1 MTINYSKQVL
11 VKRGNTAVSSTYTGP
26 LGEITQDTDL
36 NALRVHDGVQVG
48 GYLMARYTDLETI
61 VASNAMR
68 GWQIVR
74 SNYTAQNGD
83 RIIADTSGGSFTI
96 TLPDDPQEGF
106 YVELADGGNFAENNL
121 LLTSARPVEEF
132 DQDIIFDINGLSLE
146 FVYVGTAWQI
156 LTTLGVKGDKGDP
169 GDADLTAYATKE
181 YVDDAIAAIA
191 SFDGG
196 GAASEY
202 DEDETI
208 DGGGA

>member
-1 MTINYSKQVL
+1 MAKEIINVGANANDRSGDSLRAAFSKVNANFTEL
-11 VKRGNTAVSSTYTGP
+11 FTAF
-26 LGEITQDTDL
+26 
-36 NALRVHDGVQVG
+36 
-48 GYLMARYTDLETI
+48 
-61 VASNAMR
+61 R
-68 GWQIVR
+68 GWQVIR
-74 SNYTAQNGD
+74 ADYTAKNGD

-96 TLPDDPQEGF
+96 TLPSSPTEGF
-106 YVELADGGNFAENNL
+106 YIEIADGGDFSANNL
-121 LLTSARPVEEF
+121 LLTSARPVEGF
-132 DQDIIFDINGLSLE
+132 DQDIIFDIKGLSLE

-181 YVDDAIAAIA
+181 YVDNAIAAIA

-202 DEDETI
+202 NEEQTI

>member
-1 MTINYSKQVL
+1 MAKKTIN
-11 VKRGNTAVSSTYTGP
+11 
-26 LGEITQDTDL
+26 LGTPNGRDGDTVRDAFQKVNDNFTDL
-36 NALRVHDGVQVG
+36 F
-48 GYLMARYTDLETI
+48 T
-61 VASNAMR
+61 SFK
-68 GWQIVR
+68 GWQIIR
-74 SNYTAQNGD
+74 TDYTAQNGD
-83 RIIADTSGGSFTI
+83 RIIADTSSGPFTI
-96 TLPDDPQEGF
+96 TLPSSPAEGF
-106 YVELADGGNFAENNL
+106 YVEIADGGDFAENNL
-121 LLTSARPVEEF
+121 LLTSVEPIEGF
-132 DQDIIFDINGLSLE
+132 NQDIIFDIKGLSLE

-202 DEDETI
+202 DEEQTI

>member
-1 MTINYSKQVL
+1 MAKKTIN
-11 VKRGNTAVSSTYTGP
+11 
-26 LGEITQDTDL
+26 LGTPNGRDGDTVRDAFQKVNDNFTDL
-36 NALRVHDGVQVG
+36 F
-48 GYLMARYTDLETI
+48 T
-61 VASNAMR
+61 SFK
-68 GWQIVR
+68 GWQIIR
-74 SNYTAQNGD
+74 TDYTAQNGD
-83 RIIADTSGGSFTI
+83 RIIADTSSGPFTI
-96 TLPDDPQEGF
+96 TLPSSPAEGF
-106 YVELADGGNFAENNL
+106 YVEIADGGDFAENNL
-121 LLTSARPVEEF
+121 LLTSVEPIEGF
-132 DQDIIFDINGLSLE
+132 NQDIIFDIKGLSLE